1 MQQNETSEKLFGWS
15 SFFCCVFD
23 EVHHAL
29 KDHPYRVIA
38 HRIKAWTASNNQR
51 IQVVGLSAS
60 LTYAVGH
67 RAVEQ
72 ALSDLCDDLD
82 VSVMISPTSEE
93 LISGGYIPQD
103 DIIETMHKPWEVPQG
118 VLQGKW
124 TDTNYWTI

>member
-1 MQQNETSEKLFGWS
+1 M
-15 SFFCCVFD
+15 
-23 EVHHAL
+23 
-29 KDHPYRVIA
+29 
-38 HRIKAWTASNNQR
+38 
-51 IQVVGLSAS
+51 VGLSAS